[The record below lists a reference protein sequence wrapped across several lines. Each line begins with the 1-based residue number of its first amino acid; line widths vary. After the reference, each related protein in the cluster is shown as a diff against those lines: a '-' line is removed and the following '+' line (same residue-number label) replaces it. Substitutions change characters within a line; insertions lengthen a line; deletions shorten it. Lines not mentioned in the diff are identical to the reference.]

1 MKAEVNYRT
10 HALPVWRDRADA
22 LIQAQLEEK
31 NESEQLW
38 CRALGDDKFEVCCIP
53 FYLYNVALG
62 DIILASDHHFQG
74 VVVPSGRYVFRV
86 FMREEQYGVR
96 ESLVAELDKVSA
108 LTEWYS
114 PGLISIDAPD
124 LEKAKTIST
133 WLLEGEH
140 RGLLSYETGKL

>member
-10 HALPVWRDRADA
+10 HALPACRDRADA
-22 LIQAQLEEK
+22 LVQAQLEEK

-62 DIILASDHHFQG
+62 DIVLAPDFHFQR

-86 FMREEQYGVR
+86 FMREDQYGVR
-96 ESLVAELDKVSA
+96 ESLVAELEKVSA

-114 PGLISIDAPD
+114 AGLMSIDAPD
-124 LEKAKTIST
+124 LEQAETIST
-133 WLLEGEH
+133 WLQDCER
-140 RGLLSYETGKL
+140 RGLLFYETGKI